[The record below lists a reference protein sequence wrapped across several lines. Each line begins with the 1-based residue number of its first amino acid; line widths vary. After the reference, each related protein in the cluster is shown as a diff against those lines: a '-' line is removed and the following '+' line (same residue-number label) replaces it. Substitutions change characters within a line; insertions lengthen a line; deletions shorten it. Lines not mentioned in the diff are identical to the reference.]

1 MPYHAKAENPKD
13 LMTITNTTRE
23 ELNADLMLN
32 FDKRFKDF
40 SVTANIGVAT
50 NYNKFKSLSGESGTA
65 IIPNF
70 VALSNGKSKL
80 AKQDFSSKRI
90 NSVLGNATLGYKGY
104 AFLDVTARN
113 DWSSTLPS
121 SNWSYF
127 YPSASLSGILSDIF
141 ELPKE
146 YFLKVRGSIAQV
158 GNDTSP
164 YSLYN
169 VYTLDA
175 LGLSLIHI

>member
-1 MPYHAKAENPKD
+1 M
-13 LMTITNTTRE
+13 
-23 ELNADLMLN
+23 
-32 FDKRFKDF
+32 
-40 SVTANIGVAT
+40 
-50 NYNKFKSLSGESGTA
+50 
-65 IIPNF
+65 
-70 VALSNGKSKL
+70 SNGKSKL

-158 GNDTSP
+158 GNDTAP

-175 LGLSLIHI
+175 LGNNTVGSSSSTYPLADLKPERQYHGNLVWITVCSATV